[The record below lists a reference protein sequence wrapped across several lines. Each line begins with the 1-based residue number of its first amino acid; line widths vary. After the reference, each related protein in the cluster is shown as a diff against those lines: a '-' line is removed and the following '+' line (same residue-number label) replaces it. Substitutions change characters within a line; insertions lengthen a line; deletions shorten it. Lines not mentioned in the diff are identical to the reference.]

1 MSQRQA
7 ELAFIVSV
15 RSELDTLSRQL
26 DQTKRKLGS
35 VDGGFKN
42 TAKVGRVAEAAMLA
56 VGAAAA
62 VGVGY
67 AVKTTME
74 FDKQMSAVAAKSGAT
89 KAELAA
95 LRDVA
100 KDLGA
105 KTVFSASESAQGMEL
120 LAAAGF
126 KTNDVI
132 TAMPGLLDA
141 AAASG
146 ADFATVT
153 DIAVSTLNGF
163 GLTATDMQRVAD
175 LLAKGANESALEF
188 TDLGN
193 SFKYVG
199 PIARTLGFSIEDVT
213 AALAIMGNQ
222 GIKGEQ
228 AGTSLRQAFIRL
240 VKPPKQAAEAL
251 EKYNIQLYDQ
261 QGNMKELPDL
271 LKEFQNKLKGLTDS
285 QKAAAVAALFGT
297 ESVSGMLALINT
309 APADI
314 DKMTNSMDNADGSAG
329 RMAATMTDN
338 LWGATEQFK
347 GAAETAAISVGDAMV
362 PAIRDATEWL
372 TELTD
377 GFNEMTPAEQEAIL
391 SNVAWTAGIIAA
403 TYGLV
408 KGVAVVRTLTLAIGE
423 LAASQVAQSIVAT
436 TTSLTGLSGIL
447 GVGFAGGAL
456 AAAGAIGYM
465 TGEMY
470 MASDAGKE
478 LVAIAGDFTDWSKD
492 KSLKDKAEE
501 MGWIALAAAE
511 LGNKMGGAGEAT
523 VELTDKASRSMEA
536 LGYVIDETGTVVDV
550 HKGSIAA
557 LAEAT
562 GRAASATDALKLA
575 AQKYRDDAI
584 ASKSADIDAK
594 RAVLDLNE
602 ARGRA
607 SDALTKYGP
616 TSQEYARAVLDVESA
631 ELRVETSAKRA
642 KEANDKFKETLAA
655 FPRPI
660 DGSAKS
666 WIDYYYSIGEAAK
679 AAGIKA
685 ALANGQINSQGNGR
699 TSTGSYQIP
708 MTADGM
714 VVTSPQVRWVGEA
727 GPEVIVPLN
736 GNRRSRELAAIA
748 AQGTGITG
756 GGISLSVAI
765 DARGATDPAAIR
777 RAGYDGVSAAVE
789 RAQLLTAGGFRQ

>member
-42 TAKVGRVAEAAMLA
+42 TAKVGRVAETAMLA
-56 VGAAAA
+56 MGAAAA

-67 AVKTTME
+67 AVKTTMD

-89 KAELAA
+89 KSELAA

-100 KDLGA
+100 MDLGA

-163 GLTATDMQRVAD
+163 GLGAKDMQRVAD

-251 EKYNIQLYDQ
+251 DKYNIALYDQ
-261 QGNMKELPDL
+261 KGNMKDLPDL

-329 RMAATMTDN
+329 RMADTMTDN

-362 PAIRDATEWL
+362 PAIREATEWL

-377 GFNEMTPAEQEAIL
+377 GFNEMTPAQQEAVL
-391 SNVAWTAGIIAA
+391 GNVAWTTGILAA
-403 TYGLV
+403 TYGLT
-408 KGVAVVRTLTLAIGE
+408 KAVGIVHTLTGAIGE
-423 LAASQVAQSIVAT
+423 LAASQVAQSLVAT
-436 TTSLTGLSGIL
+436 TTSLTGVSGLL
-447 GVGFAGGAL
+447 GVGVAGGAL
-456 AAAGAIGYM
+456 AAAGAMGYM
-465 TGEMY
+465 TGEFINQIP
-470 MASDAGKE
+470 AVQE
-478 LVAIAGDFTDWSKD
+478 WQQAIADS
-492 KSLKDKAEE
+492 
-501 MGWIALAAAE
+501 IAT
-511 LGNKMGGAGEAT
+511 GGAWEEFVLGADGRFFGYNVTAWET
-523 VELTDKASRSMEA
+523 VEVTDQAREKMEA
-536 LGYVIDETGTVVDV
+536 LGYAFDDTGSVVGE
-550 HKGSIAA
+550 HAGSFAELAA
-557 LAEAT
+557 NTSA
-562 GRAASATDALKLA
+562 AASATSALMA
-575 AQKYRDDAI
+575 IGQAYRDDLAG
-584 ASKSADIDAK
+584 SKNAEIEAK
-594 RAVLDLNE
+594 RAVLDLND

-607 SDALTKYGP
+607 STALTKFGP
-616 TSQEYARAVLDVESA
+616 TSQQYARAVLDVESA
-631 ELRVETSAKRA
+631 ELRVESSANRA
-642 KEANDKFKETLAA
+642 KAANDKMKESLSAV
-655 FPRPI
+655 PMPI
-660 DGSAKS
+660 NGSAQA
-666 WIDYYYSIGEAAK
+666 WVDYYNAIGEAAK

-685 ALANGQINSQGNGR
+685 MIANGQINSAGNAR
-699 TSTGSYQIP
+699 AATGGYQIP
-708 MTADGM
+708 MSADGR
-714 VVTSPQVRWVGEA
+714 VVTSPMITWVGEA

-736 GNRRSRELAAIA
+736 NNRRSQALAAVA
-748 AQGTGITG
+748 AQGTGLG
-756 GGISLSVAI
+756 GASISIGDVYI
-765 DARGATDPAAIR
+765 DARGATDPAAIT
-777 RAGYDGVSAAVE
+777 RAGYDGVNAAVE
-789 RAQLLTAGGFRQ
+789 RARLLTAGGFRQ